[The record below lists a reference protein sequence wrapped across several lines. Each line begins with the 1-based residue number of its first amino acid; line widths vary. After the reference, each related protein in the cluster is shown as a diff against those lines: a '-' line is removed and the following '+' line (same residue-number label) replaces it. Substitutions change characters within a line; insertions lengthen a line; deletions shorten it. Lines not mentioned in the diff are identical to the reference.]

1 MNYKLD
7 DMRTSNI
14 QTINTAV
21 NVMKHFV
28 ELSAKLLPYYEKI
41 TRNSSGDLKA
51 QDDQE
56 KIAAVYG
63 SYNIDPQSSELLLDS
78 NILEIIIEG
87 FKSIK
92 RRKEVGEAKVKA
104 LLNEFHE
111 EYEKLQQRWNYA
123 LLN

>member
-1 MNYKLD
+1 
-7 DMRTSNI
+7 MRTNNI

-41 TRNSSGDLKA
+41 TRNTAGNLKA

-56 KIAAVYG
+56 KIAAVYEG
-63 SYNIDPQSSELLLDS
+63 YKIDPQSSELLLDS
-78 NILEIIIEG
+78 NILEIILEG
-87 FKSIK
+87 FRTIK
-92 RRKEVGEAKVKA
+92 KRKVVGEAKVKA

-111 EYEKLQQRWNYA
+111 EYQKLQERWNYA

>member
-7 DMRTSNI
+7 DMRTTNI
-14 QTINTAV
+14 QSINTAV

-56 KIAAVYG
+56 KIAAVYE

>member
-21 NVMKHFV
+21 IVMKHFV

-41 TRNSSGDLKA
+41 TRNSSGNLKA
-51 QDDQE
+51 QHDQE
-56 KIAAVYG
+56 KIAAVYE
-63 SYNIDPQSSELLLDS
+63 SYKINPQSSELLLDS
-78 NILEIIIEG
+78 NILEIILEG

-92 RRKEVGEAKVKA
+92 RRKEVGEAKVKS
-104 LLNEFHE
+104 LLTEFHE

>member
-41 TRNSSGDLKA
+41 TRNSSGNLKA

-56 KIAAVYG
+56 KIAAVYE
-63 SYNIDPQSSELLLDS
+63 SYKINPQSSELLLDS
-78 NILEIIIEG
+78 NILEIILEG

-92 RRKEVGEAKVKA
+92 RRKEVGEAKVKS
-104 LLNEFHE
+104 LLTEFHE

>member
-7 DMRTSNI
+7 DMRTTNI
-14 QTINTAV
+14 QSINTAV

-56 KIAAVYG
+56 KIAAVYE

-104 LLNEFHE
+104 LLNEFHQ

>member
-7 DMRTSNI
+7 DMRTNNI

-41 TRNSSGDLKA
+41 TRNTAGNLKA

-56 KIAAVYG
+56 KIAAVYEG
-63 SYNIDPQSSELLLDS
+63 YKIDPQSSELLLDS
-78 NILEIIIEG
+78 NILEIILEG
-87 FKSIK
+87 FRTIK
-92 RRKEVGEAKVKA
+92 KRKVVGEAKVKA

-111 EYEKLQQRWNYA
+111 EYQKLQERWNYA